1 MIHTFSDKIS
11 TAITVRAKLLL
22 MTRPAV
28 ELTRLGPE
36 LLVHQAGL
44 AGGAEEAG
52 AVPVLTFVTQVL
64 VRKFLREYK
73 TRFFVMG
80 DSSRVTYGKDDI
92 Q

>member
-1 MIHTFSDKIS
+1 
-11 TAITVRAKLLL
+11 

-64 VRKFLREYK
+64 IRDLLWPSNIRQLI
-73 TRFFVMG
+73 
-80 DSSRVTYGKDDI
+80 SLN
-92 Q
+92 